1 MANRGR
7 PSFEVTPSLQRQVE
21 ELVACGMTENEIA
34 GAIGCSR
41 PTLRAHFRDQLKT
54 GRAKRR
60 AEVVR
65 LLFASA
71 RRGNVAAQ
79 KKLMELTATAATEAS
94 APWPRRL
101 GKKEQA
107 ELDAQTAA
115 EGTSWAE
122 LVKH

>member
-1 MANRGR
+1 MANQGR
-7 PSFEVTPSLQRQVE
+7 PTFQVTAALQRQVE
-21 ELVACGMTENEIA
+21 ELVSCGMTEADIA

-41 PTLRAHFRDQLKT
+41 PSLRTHFRDQLKT

-71 RRGNVAAQ
+71 RKGNVSAQ
-79 KKLMELTATAATEAS
+79 KKLVDITGIAATARP
-94 APWPRRL
+94 APKPNRL

-115 EGTSWAE
+115 EG
-122 LVKH
+122 

>member
-1 MANRGR
+1 MANKGR
-7 PSFEVTPSLQRQVE
+7 PTFEVTPALQRQVE
-21 ELVACGMTENEIA
+21 ELVSCGMAEQEIA

-41 PTLRAHFRDQLKT
+41 PTLRAHFRDQLKS

-71 RRGNVAAQ
+71 RRGNVSAQ
-79 KKLMELTATAATEAS
+79 KKLVEMTGIAATARP
-94 APWPRRL
+94 APKPKRL

-107 ELDAQTAA
+107 ELEAQTAA
-115 EGTSWAE
+115 EGTTWAE